1 MDFRDLVQLEEDI
14 QQIAVL
20 SRKVPEEH
28 ALIRLIL
35 STLATAEEL
44 ENLVKRDIRKFE
56 KDGLSYYS
64 VRLTSAGR
72 TRIVPIDAVTY
83 AILMDLTKSKGGKQ
97 RVFSFSSEDMDE
109 IVRKYSP
116 PNRKYDVNS
125 LRKAVSKILRDCM
138 FFEDEDYVDDLIEG
152 ENIQK
157 VTDFLYDF
165 HPMFSGMW
173 DLDDDDVAEDFIAT
187 FSRRT
192 GISDPEEIA
201 RMIGEDAER
210 VKGLMEE
217 AGLTEESTGK

>member
-1 MDFRDLVQLEEDI
+1 MVLDLIQLEEDI

-35 STLATAEEL
+35 STLATADEL
-44 ENLVKRDIRKFE
+44 ENLIKRDIRKFE
-56 KDGLSYYS
+56 KDGLNYYS

-72 TRIVPIDAVTY
+72 TRIVPIDASTY
-83 AILMDLTKSKGGKQ
+83 AVLIDITKDKSSRQ
-97 RVFSFSSEDMDE
+97 RVFRYSSREIDE
-109 IVRKYSP
+109 IIGKYSP
-116 PNRKYDVNS
+116 PNRKYDVKS
-125 LRKAVSKILRDCM
+125 LREAVSKILRDCM
-138 FFEDEDYVDDLIEG
+138 FFGDEDYVEELING

-173 DLDDDDVAEDFIAT
+173 DLDDDDVAEDFIET

-192 GISDPEEIA
+192 GIHDPEEIA
-201 RMIGEDAER
+201 GMIGEDVER
-210 VKGLMEE
+210 VKELMGDIQEQ
-217 AGLTEESTGK
+217 K